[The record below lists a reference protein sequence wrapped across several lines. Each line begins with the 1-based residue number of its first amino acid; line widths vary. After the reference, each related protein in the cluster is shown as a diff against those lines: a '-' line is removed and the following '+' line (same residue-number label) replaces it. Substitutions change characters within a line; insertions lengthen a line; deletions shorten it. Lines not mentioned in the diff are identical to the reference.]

1 MGFDVENFG
10 LGVLVGWGTAYGV
23 YRARHAIQAAR
34 ESAKKGAGAVQNSAT
49 RSADSRYISDLI
61 EQCETTHVGGKFVNL
76 SQIVVEPR
84 FIPAKEFASPQE
96 ADSVESVYRVVPNIP
111 DHPYLQA
118 PFNIE
123 TLSINELAT
132 GSNALALLGVP
143 GSGRT
148 TALLTIAL
156 HSLGKVRFDP
166 PMDSVQAKLDAE
178 EAKLAEKERAVRV
191 QERIVMQQRAKE
203 RLANEIGIAFS
214 SNADEELKQ
223 QIPLFNRLMPVYVHF
238 ADLNAATR
246 EFGAEADPAEH
257 IVRAVQYTVKR
268 VTASTIPRNVYSR
281 LVKGQIL
288 LLLDGY
294 DDLPENE
301 RPAALAWLKAF
312 REQYG
317 QNFLIV
323 AGPAQGFGP
332 LLREG
337 LTPVYMRPWSDLDIK
352 RAASRWAEAW
362 GQMGKKRR
370 KSSAPEAD
378 MVKRALTNTRALTP
392 LEITLKI
399 WAAYAED
406 SEMVG
411 VEGWLRA
418 FMQRH
423 LQNSEAM
430 LTQIAQIAA
439 LQLDE
444 GFISSARLQTLAIGG
459 DSAAVKVKTSEL
471 PVVTPESAETAPAAK
486 GKGRKGKGD
495 AEEKADSETTSAQGR
510 LLGLLRNAGLLTRF
524 RDDRYQFRHKL
535 LAAYLGSLT
544 LKNAPPETLSAKA
557 NQPGW
562 KEAIAYAAL
571 NTPLDALVARRMKTS
586 PDLLLENLVEMARW
600 LAYASGDVEWR
611 GPLLNMLGN
620 QMTAPNQY
628 PLIRDRVAA
637 ALIDSRDK
645 NVVLIFRKGVR
656 NMDVDI
662 RRLACLGLGAVG
674 DDEGLRDLISL
685 INDQREEVQIAAGMA
700 LGALGTDDALQPMVV
715 ALTSGSEP
723 LRQTMAEAFAAIP
736 EEGYPTLYEAV
747 TDEDFMLRR
756 AAIFGLRR
764 LRTTWALVAIY
775 RAFLEDEQ
783 WYVRSA
789 AQQAFQELTYGR
801 TVSLTAQYPK
811 PEDIPW
817 LQNWATKR
825 GEALRAGEQA
835 QQMLLQ
841 ALQEGDTTV
850 RALAAASL
858 GQLGRADTI
867 RALYAALRDGR
878 EEVRMVAHEALAD
891 LQLQIGQPL
900 PSAV

>member
-1 MGFDVENFG
+1 MGFDIENFG
-10 LGVLVGWGTAYGV
+10 LGLLVGWGTAYGV
-23 YRARHAIQAAR
+23 YRARHALQAAR
-34 ESAKKGAGAVQNSAT
+34 ESAKKGVGAVQNSAT
-49 RSADSRYISDLI
+49 RSTDSRYVSDLI
-61 EQCETTHVGGKFVNL
+61 EMCETTHLAGKFVNL
-76 SQIVVEPR
+76 SEIVVEPR
-84 FIPAKEFASPQE
+84 FIPAKEFVSPQGP
-96 ADSVESVYRVVPNIP
+96 DTVESVYRVVPNIP

-148 TALLTIAL
+148 TALLTLAL

-191 QERIVMQQRAKE
+191 QERIVMQQRARE

-214 SNADEELKQ
+214 NEADEELKQ

-246 EFGAEADPAEH
+246 EFGAEVDPAEH
-257 IVRAVQYTVKR
+257 IVRAVQFTVKR
-268 VTASTIPRNVYSR
+268 VTASTIPRNLYSR
-281 LVKGQIL
+281 LTKGQIL

-312 REQYG
+312 RAQYG

-323 AGPAQGFGP
+323 VGPAQGYGA

-337 LTPVYMRPWSDLDIK
+337 LTPVTIRPWSDLDVR
-352 RAASRWAEAW
+352 RAVSRWAEAW

-370 KSSAPEAD
+370 KGGAPEGD
-378 MVKRALTNTRALTP
+378 LVKRALTNTRALTP
-392 LEITLKI
+392 MEITLKI

-406 SEMVG
+406 AEMVG
-411 VEGWLRA
+411 VEGWMRSFL
-418 FMQRH
+418 QRH
-423 LQNSEAM
+423 LPNSETL
-430 LTQIAQIAA
+430 LTQMAQIAA

-444 GFISSARLQTLAIGG
+444 GFISSARLQTLAIAG
-459 DSAAVKVKTSEL
+459 DAPLPKPIEPEAAST
-471 PVVTPESAETAPAAK
+471 ESATTEKAAGGKAGK
-486 GKGRKGKGD
+486 GKDG
-495 AEEKADSETTSAQGR
+495 EKADSETTSAQGR
-510 LLGLLRNAGLLTRF
+510 LLGMLRNAGLLTRF
-524 RDDRYQFRHKL
+524 RDDRYQFRHRS
-535 LAAYLGSLT
+535 LAAYLGSLS
-544 LKNAPPETLSAKA
+544 LKNATTETLSAKA
-557 NQPGW
+557 THPGW
-562 KEAIAYAAL
+562 KEAFPYAAL
-571 NTPLDALVARRMKTS
+571 TCSLDTLVAKRMKAA
-586 PDLLLENLVEMARW
+586 PDLLQENLVEMARW

-611 GPLLNMLGN
+611 GPLLNMLGT
-620 QMTAPNQY
+620 QMTAPSQY
-628 PLIRDRVAA
+628 PLVRDRVAA

-645 NVVLIFRKGVR
+645 NVLLIFRKAVR
-656 NMDVDI
+656 NMDSDI

-674 DDEGLRDLISL
+674 DAEGLRDLISL
-685 INDQREEVQIAAGMA
+685 LNDQSENVQIAAGMA

-723 LRQTMAEAFAAIP
+723 LRQTMAEAFAAMP

-747 TDEDFMLRR
+747 TEDDFMLRR

-801 TVSLTAQYPK
+801 AVSPTIAYPK
-811 PEDIPW
+811 IEEIQW
-817 LQNWATKR
+817 LQEWATKR
-825 GEALRAGEQA
+825 GEAVRSGEA
-835 QQMLLQ
+835 AEKILLQ
-841 ALQEGDTTV
+841 ALQEGDTTI

-858 GQLGRADTI
+858 GQLGKADTI

-878 EEVRMVAHEALAD
+878 EEVRTMAHQALAD
-891 LQLQIGQPL
+891 LQTQIGQPL
-900 PSAV
+900 PSPV